1 MRGGTRRSGAHRE
14 PRGAQ
19 QRGVGDA
26 EGGEKEVVR
35 EGRHLRPVVGAEPAP
50 QVRARPGRMLR
61 RGGQT
66 DCATRRLDTLLDVR
80 DLLSRF
86 FEPTYTCTCDLV
98 SGSAQRRW

>member
-50 QVRARPGRMLR
+50 QVRARGSGAAREG
-61 RGGQT
+61 RGGRVWRWRGWREGGRSQ
-66 DCATRRLDTLLDVR
+66 CSASRIPRR
-80 DLLSRF
+80 
-86 FEPTYTCTCDLV
+86 P
-98 SGSAQRRW
+98 AARRPAARHAFK